1 MRASSNYS
9 NVLVSDYWV
18 WCRIHAAAG
27 LAYRLAAPI
36 TLHCSRESGSRIRR
50 HIAHFKFNELLC
62 FKRLLSIQCEV
73 SGLQIWQMC
82 CSLQYTLH
90 QSAGPRSCRRDVRIA
105 TEKKTY
111 LFCRVQGPRS
121 KVFLCSAHLCRSQ
134 MGTVRLFRRIA
145 ATGLSL
151 VRIRS
156 CWQAW
161 KVKIRSLSVS
171 RYLFF
176 AFCVIQIRVG
186 GRGSKTHSGDWDNF
200 NNFIRICRVV
210 RKKAGARLLI
220 DFVIKFVMPST
231 DSFLMKK

>member
-27 LAYRLAAPI
+27 LACRLAAPI
-36 TLHCSRESGSRIRR
+36 TLHCSRESSSRIRR

-82 CSLQYTLH
+82 CSIHCTSLQDPGH
-90 QSAGPRSCRRDVRIA
+90 AGGML
-105 TEKKTY
+105 ELQLKKTY
-111 LFCRVQGPRS
+111 LFCRVQGRRS

-200 NNFIRICRVV
+200 NNFILHTHLSCR
-210 RKKAGARLLI
+210 
-220 DFVIKFVMPST
+220 
-231 DSFLMKK
+231 